1 MADLSLAAIPL
12 FSELDEKAL
21 SALAMRAVNRS
32 FPRNSIII
40 HEGDLSDSLYVVLAG
55 RLKVSLSDDEG
66 KEMILAYL
74 ESGDFFGELALLDD
88 APRTASVT
96 TMETCKLAIISKTAF
111 DEYLSAHTDI
121 AIAMLRGIA
130 RRMRTT
136 IYNAK
141 NLALMDVYGRT
152 ANILLELAREEDG
165 RFITDKISQ
174 QDVAN
179 HVGASREMVS
189 RILKDLRAGGYIDI
203 ENKRIVINKALP
215 EHW

>member
-12 FSELDEKAL
+12 FSELDDKAL

-74 ESGDFFGELALLDD
+74 EPGDFFGELALLDD

>member
-12 FSELDEKAL
+12 FSELDDKAL

-55 RLKVSLSDDEG
+55 RLKVLLSDDEG

-74 ESGDFFGELALLDD
+74 EPGDFFGELALLDD